1 MSEDSLAGRTVLV
14 TGASRGIGQAI
25 ALRAAADGANVVIA
39 AKTSE
44 PHPKLPGTI
53 HSVAAEVEQAGGH
66 ALAVQVD
73 LRDEEQVVAAVE
85 ATVERFGGIDV
96 LVNNAGAVFIAPTE
110 HTSLKRFDLMHQI
123 NMRGAWLMSKLCA
136 PHLANSENPHIVMI
150 SPPLDPHPRWL
161 APHLAYTLSKY
172 GMSMAAVGLAAEL
185 APAGIA
191 VNAVWPKTTIATAA
205 ILNLLGG
212 EAVARRSR
220 HPEMVGDAVHVVITR
235 PASEYTGNLVFDE
248 DVLREAGVDDFS
260 RYAVDPEAEL
270 QPDLYTPEFRGLG

>member
-1 MSEDSLAGRTVLV
+1 MSDTTLAGRTVLV
-14 TGASRGIGQAI
+14 TGASRGIGRAI

-53 HSVAAEVEQAGGH
+53 HSVASEVEQAGGH

-96 LVNNAGAVFIAPTE
+96 LVNNAGAVFIASTE

-136 PHLANSENPHIVMI
+136 PILANSENPHIVMI
-150 SPPLDPHPRWL
+150 SPPLDLHPRWL

-220 HPEMVGDAVHVVITR
+220 HPEMVGDAVHAVITR